1 MHLGSFIIFI
11 LGVYM
16 SKITCP
22 NCGSL
27 IDLDNNDYATIVNQV
42 RSEEFKQE
50 VKEAEERI
58 KALFNAENQ
67 SQINKIKEEHLEQL
81 KVKENEISSLKEKI
95 SEVTH
100 SAELALKNAQ
110 NATKIVQSNLDS
122 EKANRNVLIEA
133 AVQKAITEKEQELSN
148 SLKTKDEEIIK
159 LNNSLNNKELE
170 KNLAIN
176 EAVKELNEQIA
187 LNNNT
192 IVKLNSTIEAKQTE
206 MALALK
212 NKEDNLKAII
222 SLKDEE
228 IDRLKDFKS
237 KQSTKMV
244 GESLEVY
251 CMNQF
256 NQIRSFAFPGAYF
269 EKDNDAKSGSK
280 GDFIFRDYVDKD
292 EFISIMFEMKNE
304 VDTTSTKHKNEDF
317 FKELDKDRR
326 EKNCEYAILVSL
338 LEADSDLYNTGIVDV
353 SYRYEKMYV
362 IRPQFFIQIISLLRS
377 AALNAVSYKKE
388 LAEIKSQNIDISNF
402 ESSLN
407 DFKDKFGRNYR
418 LASEKFNKAIDSI
431 DDTIRKLQRIK
442 EDLLSSENNLRL
454 ANDKAEELTVKK
466 LVKNNP
472 TMKALFE
479 EVKKQN

>member
-1 MHLGSFIIFI
+1 
-11 LGVYM
+11 M

-42 RSEEFKQE
+42 RSEEFKQD

-58 KALFNAENQ
+58 KALINAENQ
-67 SQINKIKEEHLEQL
+67 SQINKIKDDYLKQL
-81 KVKENEISSLKEKI
+81 KERDNQISSLKEKI

-100 SAELALKNAQ
+100 SAELELKNAQ
-110 NATKIVQSNLDS
+110 NATKIAESNLDS

-133 AVQKAITEKEQELSN
+133 AVQKAITEKEKELN
-148 SLKTKDEEIIK
+148 ISLKTKDEEIIR
-159 LNNSLNNKELE
+159 LNNSLDNKELE
-170 KNLAIN
+170 KNIAIN
-176 EAVKELNEQIA
+176 EAVKKLNEQIA

-206 MALALK
+206 MELAIK

-256 NQIRSFAFPGAYF
+256 NQIRSFAFPTAYF

-304 VDTTSTKHKNEDF
+304 VDTTTTKHKNEDF

-362 IRPQFFIQIISLLRS
+362 IRPQFFIQMISLLRS
-377 AALNAVSYKKE
+377 AALKAASYTKE
-388 LAEIKSQNIDISNF
+388 LSEIKNQNIDISNF
-402 ESSLN
+402 EASLN

-418 LASEKFNKAIDSI
+418 IASEKFNKAIDSI
-431 DDTIRKLQRIK
+431 DDTIRKLQKIK

-479 EVKKQN
+479 EAKKQD

>member
-1 MHLGSFIIFI
+1 MHLGSFIIFT

-269 EKDNDAKSGSK
+269 EKDMMLKA
-280 GDFIFRDYVDKD
+280 V
-292 EFISIMFEMKNE
+292 
-304 VDTTSTKHKNEDF
+304 V
-317 FKELDKDRR
+317 R
-326 EKNCEYAILVSL
+326 EI
-338 LEADSDLYNTGIVDV
+338 
-353 SYRYEKMYV
+353 
-362 IRPQFFIQIISLLRS
+362 
-377 AALNAVSYKKE
+377 
-388 LAEIKSQNIDISNF
+388 
-402 ESSLN
+402 
-407 DFKDKFGRNYR
+407 
-418 LASEKFNKAIDSI
+418 
-431 DDTIRKLQRIK
+431 
-442 EDLLSSENNLRL
+442 LSSEIMSIKMNLSL
-454 ANDKAEELTVKK
+454 LCLK
-466 LVKNNP
+466 
-472 TMKALFE
+472 
-479 EVKKQN
+479 

>member
-1 MHLGSFIIFI
+1 
-11 LGVYM
+11 M

-42 RSEEFKQE
+42 RSEEFKQD

-67 SQINKIKEEHLEQL
+67 SQINKIKEEYLKQL
-81 KVKENEISSLKEKI
+81 KVKDNEISSLKDKI

-100 SAELALKNAQ
+100 SAELELKNAQ
-110 NATKIVQSNLDS
+110 NATKIAESNLDS

-133 AVQKAITEKEQELSN
+133 AVQKAITEKEKELSN

-192 IVKLNSTIEAKQTE
+192 IVKLNSTIEAKQSE

-280 GDFIFRDYVDKD
+280 GDFIFRDYVDND

-338 LEADSDLYNTGIVDV
+338 LESDSDLYNTGIVDV

-377 AALNAVSYKKE
+377 AALNSVSYKKE

-431 DDTIRKLQRIK
+431 DDTIRKLQKIK

-479 EVKKQN
+479 EAKKQD